1 MEWVTSFE
9 RVIEKALTILEG
21 YRLPR
26 KGPTEQDVLR
36 IVMELG
42 DMGILQSE
50 LWKKLTADSR
60 EGSRAILRL
69 EKKGLIARKKEL
81 HDGRWTYRVFAK
93 RRYSTIDSI
102 VDIPCAFCDL
112 IGNCP
117 QSWIMNPSKC
127 EHLTKWL
134 QAHTP
139 SASAVSES
147 A

>member
-1 MEWVTSFE
+1 
-9 RVIEKALTILEG
+9 
-21 YRLPR
+21 LPR

-112 IGNCP
+112 VGNCP
-117 QSWIMNPSKC
+117 QSWITDPSKC

-134 QAHTP
+134 QSHA
-139 SASAVSES
+139 SSGSAVTES
-147 A
+147 AE

>member
-1 MEWVTSFE
+1 
-9 RVIEKALTILEG
+9 
-21 YRLPR
+21 
-26 KGPTEQDVLR
+26 
-36 IVMELG
+36 MELG

-81 HDGRWTYRVFAK
+81 HEGRWTYRVFAK

-112 IGNCP
+112 FGSCP
-117 QSWIMNPSKC
+117 QSWIMNPNKC
-127 EHLTKWL
+127 ENLTKWMETI
-134 QAHTP
+134 AA
-139 SASAVSES
+139 SAKAVSES
-147 A
+147 AK

>member
-1 MEWVTSFE
+1 MIYIFLASY
-9 RVIEKALTILEG
+9 RKALTILEG

-112 IGNCP
+112 IGSCP
-117 QSWIMNPSKC
+117 QSWMMNPSKC

>member
-1 MEWVTSFE
+1 M
-9 RVIEKALTILEG
+9 
-21 YRLPR
+21 PR

-81 HDGRWTYRVFAK
+81 HEGRWTYRVFAK

-112 IGNCP
+112 ISNCP
-117 QSWIMNPSKC
+117 QSWLMNPSKC
-127 EHLTKWL
+127 ENLTRWL
-134 QAHTP
+134 QAKA
-139 SASAVSES
+139 ASANAAAKS
-147 A
+147 AE

>member
-1 MEWVTSFE
+1 
-9 RVIEKALTILEG
+9 
-21 YRLPR
+21 
-26 KGPTEQDVLR
+26 
-36 IVMELG
+36 
-42 DMGILQSE
+42 MGILQSE

-112 IGNCP
+112 FGSCS
-117 QSWIMNPSKC
+117 QSWIMNPNKC

-134 QAHTP
+134 E
-139 SASAVSES
+139 SLASSTEAVTNSGK
-147 A
+147 

>member
-1 MEWVTSFE
+1 M
-9 RVIEKALTILEG
+9 
-21 YRLPR
+21 PR

-102 VDIPCAFCDL
+102 ADIPCAFCDL
-112 IGNCP
+112 IGSCP
-117 QSWIMNPSKC
+117 QAWLMNASKC
-127 EHLTKWL
+127 ENLTKWL
-134 QAHTP
+134 ENLA
-139 SASAVSES
+139 ASAKAVSKSDE
-147 A
+147 